1 MIKAFRKDEGT
12 MTENNRDYGTK
23 ETGFIHI
30 YTGTGKGKTT
40 AAVGLA
46 ARALGSG
53 LSVCYCS
60 FHKCPEKYGYSE
72 MESLKKLGARVINF
86 AEYHPHM
93 DENVTDA
100 TITEIKN
107 EVAQAIDSITTLLS
121 NEKYDLLILDEIFIS
136 VRDNYLTEERLI
148 DFIQNK
154 PAKTELV
161 LTGRGATNKIL
172 SMAHY
177 ITNMECVKHPYYNDV
192 SSRKGIEY

>member
-1 MIKAFRKDEGT
+1 
-12 MTENNRDYGTK
+12 MTEMNKQSKEK
-23 ETGFIHI
+23 ETGLIHI

-40 AAVGLA
+40 AAIGLA

-86 AEYHPHM
+86 AQHHPHM

-100 TITEIKN
+100 TIAEIKE
-107 EVAQAIDSITTLLS
+107 EVSQAIETLTTLLS
-121 NEKYDLLILDEIFIS
+121 EDDVDILNMDEIFIS
-136 VRDNYLTEERLI
+136 IRDNYLDEDILI
-148 DFIQNK
+148 DFIKNK

-161 LTGRGATNKIL
+161 LTGRGATDKTMA
-172 SMAHY
+172 MAHY
-177 ITNMECVKHPYYNDV
+177 ITDMECVKHPYYSNIP
-192 SSRKGIEY
+192 SRKGIEY